1 MEAGADVTIPTA
13 GRESGITP
21 LHLAVAAPAVSSTQ
35 DATPEE
41 LAELMLEKGADVDAR
56 FRTILLTKKKGFYFS
71 FSRCR
76 DVFLRTPL
84 WYAAFHGRARLAQ
97 VIFIF

>member
-41 LAELMLEKGADVDAR
+41 MAELLLEKGADVDAR
-56 FRTILLTKKKGFYFS
+56 FRIILLTKKKVVLFL
-71 FSRCR
+71 
-76 DVFLRTPL
+76 VFLVSGTFSCAPRCGTQPSTAGPG
-84 WYAAFHGRARLAQ
+84 WRR
-97 VIFIF
+97 